1 MSAQI
6 AAEMAAENPEEDED
20 DEEMEDEDATAAS
33 PEETAAMGT
42 ALDAEMKVDGS
53 TSLRLR

>member
-20 DEEMEDEDATAAS
+20 DEEMEDEDTTAAP
-33 PEETAAMGT
+33 PEETATMKT

-53 TSLRLR
+53 TSL